1 MVSKGAD
8 MSIRTPPPAASSL
21 ASPRGRRELAW
32 AWVSV
37 AVMVVLLVGTFA
49 SSSSEILGPITV
61 LVALIA
67 VWLGLSARRHG
78 EVRGLVPGAVGA
90 VVSGFFLVMI
100 TLSLVLHFGLGWE

>member
-1 MVSKGAD
+1 
-8 MSIRTPPPAASSL
+8 
-21 ASPRGRRELAW
+21 LAW

-37 AVMVVLLVGTFA
+37 ALMIVLLVGTFA
-49 SSSSEILGPITV
+49 GSISEILGPITV
-61 LVALIA
+61 FVALIA

-78 EVRGLVPGAVGA
+78 EVRGLVPAAFGA